1 MATTKPKLRI
11 VGAGGHAKV
20 VADCAEQ
27 LGYKDIGMLDDNY
40 PATQACEHWP
50 VVGTSSQ
57 ITELNDAHTHWFV
70 AIGNNAVRAK
80 LQAQLLALGC
90 TLTTLVHPSAVIGG
104 NVSIGAGTL
113 VLANAV
119 VNAFSRIGQGSI
131 LNTACSIDHDG
142 DIGDF
147 VHIAPGVR
155 LAGAVR
161 VKQKTFIGIGSC
173 VIQQITI
180 GSEVTVGAGS
190 TVIRDIPDQARVAGN
205 PARAL
210 QQK

>member
-1 MATTKPKLRI
+1 MATIKPKLRI
-11 VGAGGHAKV
+11 VGAGSHAKV

-27 LGYKDIGMLDDNY
+27 LGYTNIGMLDDIY
-40 PATQACEHWP
+40 PTTQTCEHWP
-50 VVGTSSQ
+50 VVGSLAQ
-57 ITELNDAHTHWFV
+57 IAELNDDETHWFV

-80 LQAQLLALGC
+80 LQAQLLALGD
-90 TLTTLVHPSAVIGG
+90 TVTTLVHPSAVIGG
-104 NVSIGAGTL
+104 NVSIGTGTL

-119 VNAFSRIGQGSI
+119 VNAYSQIGQGCI
-131 LNTACSIDHDG
+131 LNTACSVDHDG

-147 VHIAPGVR
+147 VHLAPGVR
-155 LAGAVR
+155 LAGSVC

-190 TVIRDIPDQARVAGN
+190 TVIRDIQDMMRVVGS
-205 PARAL
+205 PTREI
-210 QQK
+210 